1 MKLRKCIIMIV
12 IFFILGIITNIVLW
26 STVGYIYNSKEN
38 ITQEVKQNKIKEE
51 PQEQSDKRLKYL
63 NAERYTMLMGNN
75 LIDFKNLQATEVIN
89 YINKTFDDNL
99 KEIKKETVKSD
110 FFDYNIISFKSKDN
124 SILVLYT
131 ENNICISYE
140 WKSN

>member
-12 IFFILGIITNIVLW
+12 IFFIVAVIANIVLW
-26 STVGYIYNSKEN
+26 SIGNAVNLSKEN
-38 ITQEVKQNKIKEE
+38 ITHEVNEE

-75 LIDFKNLQATEVIN
+75 LIDFKNLQAKEVIN